1 MPAIS
6 SLGQPLLQLLQQNL
20 ILGGRSEVFLS
31 LSNYKTTLGK
41 TMLGR
46 GLGGGWGNKSCFST
60 GPELE
65 SEYQMSEGKVKSN
78 HQSIRQ
84 YIFIP
89 CFLQFC

>member
-6 SLGQPLLQLLQQNL
+6 SLGQPLLLLLQQNL

-31 LSNYKTTLGK
+31 LSNYKTTLGR

-46 GLGGGWGNKSCFST
+46 GWGGWGNKLFFSA
-60 GPELE
+60 GLELE